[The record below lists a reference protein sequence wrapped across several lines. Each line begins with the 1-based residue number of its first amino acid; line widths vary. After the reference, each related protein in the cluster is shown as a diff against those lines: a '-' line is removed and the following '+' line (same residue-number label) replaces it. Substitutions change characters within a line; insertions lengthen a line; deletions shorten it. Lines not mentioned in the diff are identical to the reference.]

1 MRNPNPAFAAA
12 LTGARDRGILPRKFF
27 WVTVRDRVDG
37 SEEEVGLW
45 SGDDTITVDV
55 ISGQTGLPV
64 TRTYVGGVD
73 LQVGNIPRVSDM
85 TIQTI
90 DVSVS
95 AIDSTVQLMV
105 RGYDARLAPVE
116 IHTGVLDPDT
126 RLPVSPAEVEF
137 LGQIDEAPIET
148 AAVGGESR
156 IPFAVRSDGILM
168 LTRTNPKKRSYEAQ
182 KRRQGDEWG
191 LYANSVGTWRVPW
204 GEEAQGT
211 PPASSR
217 SKFDEKFFSGMRK
230 T

>member
-1 MRNPNPAFAAA
+1 MRNVNPAFAAA
-12 LTGARDRGILPRKFF
+12 LVGARDRGIVPRKFF
-27 WVTVRDRVDG
+27 WATVRDRGTG
-37 SEEEVGLW
+37 SAVEVGFW
-45 SGDDTITVDV
+45 NGDDTVTLDV

-85 TIQTI
+85 TVQTI
-90 DVSVS
+90 SVSMS
-95 AIDSTVQLMV
+95 AIDLTVQQMV
-105 RGYDARLAPVE
+105 RSYNARLAPVE
-116 IHTGVLDPDT
+116 IHTGLLDPDS

-204 GEEAQGT
+204 GEELQG
-211 PPASSR
+211 
-217 SKFDEKFFSGMRK
+217 
-230 T
+230 